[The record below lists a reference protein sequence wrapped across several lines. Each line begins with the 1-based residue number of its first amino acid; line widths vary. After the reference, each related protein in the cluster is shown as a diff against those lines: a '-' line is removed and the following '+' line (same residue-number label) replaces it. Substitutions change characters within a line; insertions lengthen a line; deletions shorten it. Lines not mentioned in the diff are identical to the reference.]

1 MKYFFEPRSVAV
13 IGASDKKGKVG
24 NAVLTN
30 LIKGSVKKAS
40 IQFGKSQEGGF
51 KGKIYPI
58 NARVRE
64 EDTLLGLP
72 AYKSVLDVPDKI
84 DLAIIAIPSKFVLD
98 TIHECGKKGVKGLVI
113 ITAGFSEVGNREQE
127 KELVETAHKYGMRII
142 GPNCLGIMRTYNNL
156 NASFSDFAPLKGPI
170 AFISQSGALCTAVIN
185 YSFEES
191 IGFSNFVSIGNK
203 SDVTDANLLYYFLED
218 DKTKVISLYIESIP
232 NGDEFIEA
240 VKTVI
245 TKKPIVVYKAGRT
258 EAGAA
263 AASSHTGSIAGSDR
277 VYDALFK
284 QLGVYRTTSMNE
296 LFDCSKALGYQPPAK
311 GDRVAIVTNAGGPGV
326 MAADEV
332 FLSGLKLAELSDE
345 LLEELNSFLPKAWSH
360 RNPIDILGD
369 AMGDRYE
376 QVLELV
382 ANDPNNDAI
391 IVILCPTAMVEPLKT
406 AKVVVELS
414 KKIDKPI
421 TCAWLGLESRMS
433 SYYLNENGIPELSF
447 PQRCVRAI
455 KALVERGKF
464 LKKHNLLS

>member
-1 MKYFFEPRSVAV
+1 
-13 IGASDKKGKVG
+13 
-24 NAVLTN
+24 
-30 LIKGSVKKAS
+30 
-40 IQFGKSQEGGF
+40 
-51 KGKIYPI
+51 
-58 NARVRE
+58 
-64 EDTLLGLP
+64 
-72 AYKSVLDVPDKI
+72 
-84 DLAIIAIPSKFVLD
+84 
-98 TIHECGKKGVKGLVI
+98 
-113 ITAGFSEVGNREQE
+113 
-127 KELVETAHKYGMRII
+127 
-142 GPNCLGIMRTYNNL
+142 
-156 NASFSDFAPLKGPI
+156 
-170 AFISQSGALCTAVIN
+170 
-185 YSFEES
+185 
-191 IGFSNFVSIGNK
+191 
-203 SDVTDANLLYYFLED
+203 
-218 DKTKVISLYIESIP
+218 
-232 NGDEFIEA
+232 
-240 VKTVI
+240 
-245 TKKPIVVYKAGRT
+245 
-258 EAGAA
+258 
-263 AASSHTGSIAGSDR
+263 
-277 VYDALFK
+277 
-284 QLGVYRTTSMNE
+284 MNE